1 MKNERRFHLATAAV
15 FFFALAGAVQSFA
28 ANTDDYSSAYPDNV
42 HFPLTLSYPAGGKP
56 QVLRLDFGEA
66 STGGYAVFDVASAK
80 GNPVMRVAYANHPD
94 GLGEKGCFSRETS
107 ARYLGPTF
115 DIPALPG
122 NINRHEIYRICR
134 TGRFVAPLIQGQQRY
149 ARIQLDTPGTEVTLS
164 SFKIEN
170 ADVFRD
176 GKFQGWFT
184 CSDPRLDRLWQI
196 SVWTCQIAAFP
207 NHDAWKCVGGRL
219 LPRKLEAAT
228 GEGFCALPAPFD
240 GTLKVEYEFDA
251 NPHFPQGRFV
261 VIVGGRRTEVVQTS
275 TNEMNTV
282 SVPVARGERFG
293 IAVEKESWP
302 VIASISI
309 SPKKGDRFW
318 DARLDDPKSLL
329 NWDFARTLPYVAD
342 GAKRDRLIWSGDL
355 WWAERNIFY
364 SFNPGNEP
372 YMRGSVMLLGFNQ
385 TPEGYV
391 QACPYAERYTPP
403 AKGEWGPFPSDE
415 FAAWFVPVLYDY
427 YLYSGDAMTAREL
440 YPKVVKLMD
449 YLAAH
454 TEDDGTFVQ
463 RAETSKHACNLNLGD
478 TSHRA
483 YMDILLWKC
492 CKDAAAMACAF
503 GDKDGTSRFEKW
515 SEKLWKA
522 IRTRFWNDNEGFF
535 ELSDKNHGFGFEAN
549 ALALATHFAT
559 REEALRIAPHLK
571 RTGHGKFQALAV
583 RGLMEYGFMDRGLK
597 AIEAHNWYK
606 LLSPKWKGAKTT
618 TECMGLHRRGWGDES
633 HPDTAIAGIL
643 SAEVLGVKP
652 TAPGY
657 ARFEMRPRPCASI
670 SLAKGRV
677 PTPHGTISANWMM
690 KDGDLVVKV
699 SFPHGTVGSVVLP
712 RCERVT
718 VNGRETTELGAL
730 PAGDYMIVAKN
741 VKPEALADPVKD
753 AVYIN
758 AKGRM
763 RFSASSSHEARPAWS
778 LHNLAEPIQKDRSK
792 GWSSK
797 AHDSA
802 KEEEWLMIELG
813 AVKSVEKIELWAR
826 DDRDSRGG
834 TAGFP
839 RAFVVEGMDGSGA
852 WRVLKT
858 YADVTPPKQGKSFV
872 VDFYTV
878 IGYPKV
884 KALRVRATELGAP
897 AADESRVWRLQFKR
911 IAVATSGS

>member
-1 MKNERRFHLATAAV
+1 MKNEKRFTLATAAV
-15 FFFALAGAVQSFA
+15 FFFALAGAARAFA
-28 ANTDDYSSAYPDNV
+28 AHADDYSCAYPDKV

-80 GNPVMRVAYANHPD
+80 GCPVMRVTYANNPD

-170 ADVFRD
+170 AAVFRD
-176 GKFQGWFT
+176 GEFQGSFS
-184 CSDPRLDRLWQI
+184 CSDSRLDELWKI
-196 SVWTCQIAAFP
+196 SAWTCQIAAFP
-207 NHDAWKCVGGRL
+207 NHDAWKRAGGRL
-219 LPRKLEAAT
+219 LPRKLEAAS

-240 GTLKVEYEFDA
+240 GTLTVEYEFDA
-251 NPHFPQGRFV
+251 NPHFPQGRFE
-261 VIVGGRRTEVVQTS
+261 VIAGGRRTEVVQTS

-391 QACPYAERYTPP
+391 QACPYAERATPP

-427 YLYSGDAMTAREL
+427 FLYSGDAKTTGEL
-440 YPKVVKLMD
+440 YPKVMKLMD

-492 CKDAAAMACAF
+492 CRDAAAMACAF

-571 RTGHGKFQALAV
+571 RRQVPGARGARVDGVRIHGPRAQGDRGAQLVQAAQPEVERGENDHRVYGAASKRVGRRIASRYGHRGNPFCGGAGSEADGARVCEVRDASASMRLDFIGHGTCSHATWHNIRQLDDERRRSGRDGVVPAWDGWIGRSAAV
-583 RGLMEYGFMDRGLK
+583 R
-597 AIEAHNWYK
+597 
-606 LLSPKWKGAKTT
+606 
-618 TECMGLHRRGWGDES
+618 
-633 HPDTAIAGIL
+633 
-643 SAEVLGVKP
+643 
-652 TAPGY
+652 
-657 ARFEMRPRPCASI
+657 
-670 SLAKGRV
+670 
-677 PTPHGTISANWMM
+677 
-690 KDGDLVVKV
+690 
-699 SFPHGTVGSVVLP
+699 
-712 RCERVT
+712 
-718 VNGRETTELGAL
+718 
-730 PAGDYMIVAKN
+730 
-741 VKPEALADPVKD
+741 
-753 AVYIN
+753 
-758 AKGRM
+758 
-763 RFSASSSHEARPAWS
+763 
-778 LHNLAEPIQKDRSK
+778 
-792 GWSSK
+792 
-797 AHDSA
+797 
-802 KEEEWLMIELG
+802 
-813 AVKSVEKIELWAR
+813 AR
-826 DDRDSRGG
+826 DGQWQGDD
-834 TAGFP
+834 
-839 RAFVVEGMDGSGA
+839 GA
-852 WRVLKT
+852 WRSSCRRLHDRREERETRGACRPGEGCCVHQCEGPSALLGVVFPRGASGMEPAQPCR
-858 YADVTPPKQGKSFV
+858 ADPEGQVQG
-872 VDFYTV
+872 
-878 IGYPKV
+878 
-884 KALRVRATELGAP
+884 LEQQGARQREGGGV
-897 AADESRVWRLQFKR
+897 ADDRTWRGEKC
-911 IAVATSGS
+911 GKN

>member
-1 MKNERRFHLATAAV
+1 MENERRFPLATAAV
-15 FFFALAGAVQSFA
+15 FFFALAGAAQAFA
-28 ANTDDYSSAYPDNV
+28 AHTDDYSCAYPDNV

-80 GNPVMRVAYANHPD
+80 GCPVMRVAYANHPD

-170 ADVFRD
+170 AEVFRD

-196 SVWTCQIAAFP
+196 SAWTCQIAAFP
-207 NHDAWKCVGGRL
+207 NHDAWKCAGGRL

-228 GEGFCALPAPFD
+228 GD
-240 GTLKVEYEFDA
+240 GRYRIQSPVDGMLKVTYEFDA
-251 NPHFPQGRFV
+251 NPHFPQGRFA
-261 VIVGGRRTEVVQTS
+261 VIAGGRRTEVVQDS
-275 TNEMNTV
+275 TNEIKTV
-282 SVPVARGERFG
+282 SVPIKKGEVVG
-293 IAVEKESWP
+293 LSVEKESWP
-302 VIASISI
+302 VIVGMEIGPRNNLWGPSAADPHS
-309 SPKKGDRFW
+309 
-318 DARLDDPKSLL
+318 LD
-329 NWDFARTLPYVAD
+329 NWEFARTLPYVAD

-391 QACPYAERYTPP
+391 QACPYAERATPP

-427 YLYSGDAMTAREL
+427 FLYSGDAKTTGEL

-492 CKDAAAMACAF
+492 CRDAAAMACAF

-549 ALALATHFAT
+549 ALVLATHFAT

-597 AIEAHNWYK
+597 TIEAHNWYK

-657 ARFEMRPRPCASI
+657 AKFEMRPRPCASI

-758 AKGRM
+758 AKGHL

-778 LHNLAEPIQKDRSK
+778 LRNLAGPIQKDRSK

-802 KEEEWLMIELG
+802 KAEEWLMIDLG

-826 DDRDSRGG
+826 DDRDSLGG

-897 AADESRVWRLQFKR
+897 AADEPRAWRLQFKR

>member
-1 MKNERRFHLATAAV
+1 MKNERRFPLATATV
-15 FFFALAGAVQSFA
+15 LFFALAGAARASA

-80 GNPVMRVAYANHPD
+80 GSPVMRVAYANHPD

-170 ADVFRD
+170 AEVFRD
-176 GKFQGWFT
+176 GKFQGGFS
-184 CSDPRLDRLWQI
+184 CSDSRLDRLWQI
-196 SVWTCQIAAFP
+196 SAWTCQIAAFP

-219 LPRKLEAAT
+219 LPRKLEAAS

-240 GTLKVEYEFDA
+240 GTLTVEYEFDA
-251 NPHFPQGRFV
+251 NPHFPQGRFE
-261 VIVGGRRTEVVQTS
+261 VIAGGRRTEVVQTS

-391 QACPYAERYTPP
+391 QACPYAERTTPP

-415 FAAWFVPVLYDY
+415 FAAWFVPVLRDY
-427 YLYSGDAMTAREL
+427 HLYSGDAGTAREL
-440 YPKVVKLMD
+440 YPNVLKLMD

-454 TEDDGTFVQ
+454 TAEDGTFVQ

-492 CKDAAAMACAF
+492 CIDAAAMAADF
-503 GDKDGTSRFEKW
+503 GDKERQSRFVKW
-515 SEKLWKA
+515 SERLSTA

-549 ALALATHFAT
+549 ALALATRFAT
-559 REEALRIAPHLK
+559 QEEALRIAPHLK
-571 RTGHGKFQALAV
+571 HTGHGKFQALAV
-583 RGLMEYGFMDRGLK
+583 RGLMEYGFMDRGLR
-597 AIEAHNWYK
+597 AIAAHNWYK
-606 LLSPKWKGAKTT
+606 LLDPKWKGALTT

-670 SLAKGRV
+670 SSAKGCV
-677 PTPHGTISANWMM
+677 PTPHGTLSANWMM
-690 KDGDLVVKV
+690 KDGDLVVTV

-712 RCERVT
+712 QCERVT
-718 VNGRETTELGAL
+718 VNGRETMELGAL
-730 PAGDYMIVAKN
+730 PAGDYVIVAKN

-758 AKGRM
+758 AKGHL

-778 LHNLAEPIQKDRSK
+778 LRNLAEPIQKDRSK

-884 KALRVRATELGAP
+884 RALRVRATELGAP
-897 AADESRVWRLQFKR
+897 AADEPRAWRLQFKR